1 MIKRERG
8 RVKDGGIVFPDPLG
22 LPEGTEVAVAIEPL
36 PETGKSVDLAEGNDF
51 DSLAFFGMWADRE
64 EMQDSTAWVRQE
76 RGRWQQRAT
85 RQD

>member
-1 MIKRERG
+1 VIKIERG
-8 RVKDGGIVFPDPLG
+8 KVKDGGIVFPDPLG

-36 PETGKSVDLAEGNDF
+36 LETGKSVDPAEGNDF
-51 DSLAFFGMWADRE
+51 DSLSFFGMWADRE

-76 RGRWQQRAT
+76 RGRWQQRAA